1 MTAGP
6 RRFGSTWKAMTRMQT
21 RVWRDWRR
29 RANISVMNSSSDCGC
44 DERQSCISGW
54 TARNR
59 KRRES
64 KNCWRGRRKE
74 ARPARNP
81 VEKRHND
88 VLEDVLR
95 RIGEHERFVLTSHA
109 RPDGDA
115 VGSALAC
122 CQILRSMGKHADVV
136 LHDGVPRIYQPL
148 PFADTVVRAER
159 VNGNYE
165 AAIILECD
173 SIQRTRL
180 QGLENS
186 FLISIDHHVSGR
198 PFANVNWIDPK
209 AAATAEMVYRLA
221 REAGVK
227 ISPEIATCLYTA
239 VLTDTGSF
247 MFEGT
252 NEHTFELAREL
263 VLAGADP
270 AHCARN
276 IYFGHSTAKMRLLG
290 AALSNLHREGPLA
303 WISVSQEQMQRC
315 HAKEEDC
322 EGLVNYALSM
332 QGVEV
337 ALFFRELPDGRFRVS
352 LRSKGKVDVATVAER
367 FGGGGHQCASGCA
380 LDGPLS
386 AATERVLAELRLGS
400 SLQ

>member
-1 MTAGP
+1 ML
-6 RRFGSTWKAMTRMQT
+6 KE
-21 RVWRDWRR
+21 VL
-29 RANISVMNSSSDCGC
+29 NHI
-44 DERQSCISGW
+44 ER
-54 TARNR
+54 RNR
-59 KRRES
+59 F
-64 KNCWRGRRKE
+64 
-74 ARPARNP
+74 
-81 VEKRHND
+81 
-88 VLEDVLR
+88 L
-95 RIGEHERFVLTSHA
+95 LTSHA

-122 CQILRSMGKHADVV
+122 CQILRAMGKHADVV

-148 PFADTVVRAER
+148 PFGDTVVRAVSVE
-159 VNGNYE
+159 GNYE

-173 SIQRTRL
+173 SLQRTRL
-180 QGLENS
+180 EGLENR
-186 FLISIDHHVSGR
+186 FLINIDHHISGK

-209 AAATAEMVYRLA
+209 AVATAEMVYRLA
-221 REAGVK
+221 REAGVT

-252 NEHTFELAREL
+252 NEHTFALAREL

-290 AALSNLHREGPLA
+290 AALSNLHREGTLA
-303 WISVSQEQMQRC
+303 WISVSQEQMLRC

-337 ALFFRELPDGRFRVS
+337 ALFFRELPDGRFRIS
-352 LRSKGKVDVATVAER
+352 LRSKGKVDVAAVAER
-367 FGGGGHQCASGCA
+367 FGGGGHHCASGCA
-380 LDGPLS
+380 LAGPLPV
-386 AATERVLAELRLGS
+386 AAARVIKELRLS
-400 SLQ
+400 PSVQ